1 MFLFKTS
8 LEFSVNSKEIITF
21 KHLMRDALSFFTDG
35 SKLRGEIGEDKEL
48 SVKNSFRLLEHLSI
62 VIKVSVDVLLRSA
75 ASFGEVSIHSISK
88 GSRQY

>member
-1 MFLFKTS
+1 
-8 LEFSVNSKEIITF
+8 
-21 KHLMRDALSFFTDG
+21 MRDALSFFTDG
-35 SKLRGEIGEDKEL
+35 SKLRGDKEL